1 MARDLSERERRC
13 LEDERR
19 FLHEDMDKCGY
30 CSDSYAKFSRC
41 WQETAKTSGTRSRG
55 CLL

>member
-1 MARDLSERERRC
+1 MTREVSQEARRC
-13 LEDERR
+13 LDDERR

-30 CSDSYAKFSRC
+30 CSDSYSEFSRC
-41 WQETAKTSGTRSRG
+41 WHASAKASGHRSRA

>member
-1 MARDLSERERRC
+1 MARDLSKRERRC

-30 CSDSYAKFSRC
+30 CSDSYAKFNRC

-55 CLL
+55 CFL